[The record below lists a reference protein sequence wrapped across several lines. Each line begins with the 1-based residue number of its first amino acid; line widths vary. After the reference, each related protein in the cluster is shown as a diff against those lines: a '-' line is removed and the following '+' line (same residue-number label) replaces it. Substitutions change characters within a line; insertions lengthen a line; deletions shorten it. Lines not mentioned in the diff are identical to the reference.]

1 MEREEKYNIKL
12 NYYGEQIEIT
22 INSDYTAFI
31 SNLCNVLKI
40 SPERTKAIILSY
52 NDEDGD
58 NILLSNEEDYSIF
71 IEQVKQKVVQELI
84 IEVNDNLEDSDLNNK
99 NRMEQSNIN
108 IDGSF
113 NNISNSNM
121 NISHNFN
128 EEDKKL
134 NEEFK
139 TKNIPIE
146 NFVYYYK
153 CISCSTYPIILIMY
167 YCDKC
172 NKYLCEKCYNKEKN
186 HCHKME
192 KIINK
197 FQLDEIKRLENET
210 LEKKNEIKNKQK
222 CNCNRCRNYNINNNY
237 NNNYNYKNNYNNN
250 HNLYYN
256 NNYGNH
262 INNNDKN
269 NYNNN
274 IKQYRNYD
282 NHYDNYN
289 YNSYN
294 NYNNYNL
301 NNYNNDYSC
310 GNCNNYDNQNI
321 NRYKNNCL
329 ENKND
334 YYKRLLNYY
343 KRKNNFEGISDQI
356 IMEALYNF
364 KGDFDKAIDYV
375 SKNLNNLRNNN

>member
-22 INSDYTAFI
+22 INSDYAAFI

-192 KIINK
+192 KIITK
-197 FQLDEIKRLENET
+197 FQLDEIKRMENET
-210 LEKKNEIKNKQK
+210 LDKINEIQNKKK
-222 CNCNRCRNYNINNNY
+222 CNCIRC
-237 NNNYNYKNNYNNN
+237 KNNGINNN
-250 HNLYYN
+250 HNNLTSFYDNNNFYKNDN
-256 NNYGNH
+256 NNYYNQQNKNGNH
-262 INNNDKN
+262 YYP
-269 NYNNN
+269 NYNQN
-274 IKQYRNYD
+274 RNHDYP
-282 NHYDNYN
+282 NYN
-289 YNSYN
+289 RNQ
-294 NYNNYNL
+294 NY
-301 NNYNNDYSC
+301 
-310 GNCNNYDNQNI
+310 GNFKQNI
-321 NRYKNNCL
+321 NRNND
-329 ENKND
+329 N
-334 YYKRLLNYY
+334 
-343 KRKNNFEGISDQI
+343 NNFYNKYNDTQQQRILRMLSKLKQSYNFQGKSDEELI
-356 IMEALYNF
+356 EALNQANL
-364 KGDFDKAIDYV
+364 DINKAISYLSD
-375 SKNLNNLRNNN
+375 N